1 MKKDLCEGQD
11 QVENEPDVHHLDV
24 GRLWQLVG
32 DVDEHCSQN
41 LKIKYKGGILLL
53 VYSNIKN

>member
-41 LKIKYKGGILLL
+41 LKIKYKGGILLF
-53 VYSNIKN
+53 VSSI